1 MQSTIQ
7 RWGNSLALRI
17 PKVIAD
23 ELGIAQDASVEIFIR
38 EGQLVIVP
46 IKPRTY
52 SLEAMLAAITDEN
65 KHDEIDTGSPMGNEV
80 W

>member
-46 IKPRTY
+46 IKPTTY

>member
-46 IKPRTY
+46 IKPTTY
-52 SLEAMLAAITDEN
+52 SLESMLAAITDEN
-65 KHDEIDTGSPMGNEV
+65 NTR
-80 W
+80 

>member
-23 ELGIAQDASVEIFIR
+23 ELGIAQDAAVEIFIR
-38 EGQLVIVP
+38 EGQLVVVP
-46 IKPRTY
+46 IKPKTY

-65 KHDEIDTGSPMGNEV
+65 RHDEIDTGFPIGNEV
-80 W
+80 